1 MKDMVKEILSANE
14 KAKKNKRKA
23 EILRFKSFRKMKE
36 HLNEKKSDYIDK
48 ARMNIKIIEK
58 LERSK
63 AEVEISKIKDEYKK
77 TLHKIDE
84 IYLKNKQKW
93 CTQIFNNVVEKR
105 R

>member
-14 KAKKNKRKA
+14 KAKKSKKKA
-23 EILRFKSFRKMKE
+23 EIKRFKFVGKMKAR
-36 HLNEKKSDYIDK
+36 LDEKKSDYIDK

-63 AEVEISKIKDEYKK
+63 AEVEISKIKDEYEK

-84 IYLKNKQKW
+84 IYLKNKQEW
-93 CTQIFNNVVEKR
+93 CAQIFNSIVEKKR
-105 R
+105 